1 MQIKVVDT
9 KSKNIRLCIQFKMH
23 LFIFLKVLDIL
34 YVRCTYRYYSFYK
47 QSYNRKLILQR
58 MFILSKFKNRLSEN
72 KQKTQVNSYLTLISG
87 CEIGID
93 DLNVAVENVEQSGH
107 LHLQHEVK
115 VGQRD
120 PGSLLVP

>member
-1 MQIKVVDT
+1 
-9 KSKNIRLCIQFKMH
+9 
-23 LFIFLKVLDIL
+23 
-34 YVRCTYRYYSFYK
+34 
-47 QSYNRKLILQR
+47 

-120 PGSLLVP
+120 PGSLLVPWGQQGSSQSEFEFGEAADHIGPAKEGAKDKQEN